1 MRHRQE
7 KMETDKQLNIEAKP
21 GLNSILNNRK
31 LKLKE
36 ITKHHELKMLVQ
48 MTHNH
53 NRIDLFTITLF
64 VFELIFII
72 IYSS

>member
-1 MRHRQE
+1 
-7 KMETDKQLNIEAKP
+7 METDKQLNIEAKP

-36 ITKHHELKMLVQ
+36 ITKQ